1 MVGEIEPLDH
11 NTAVH
16 LSRFLAV
23 QRCSEKEMKPICRF
37 APPFFCLSVV
47 LALGCATGQH
57 MSSPGPTVVDADAPA
72 EFTTTPSGLKY
83 KVLRLGDGSNPRASD
98 EVTVNYKGWLNSGR
112 VFDNS
117 YDKEPIS
124 FRLRE
129 VVPGWTEG
137 LQLVTEGGMIELE
150 IPPELGYGAQS
161 PPGIPPNSTLHFIVE
176 LIKVH

>member
-1 MVGEIEPLDH
+1 MKLIY
-11 NTAVH
+11 
-16 LSRFLAV
+16 RFEATL
-23 QRCSEKEMKPICRF
+23 
-37 APPFFCLSVV
+37 FCLIAA
-47 LALGCATGQH
+47 LALGCVTGQK
-57 MSSPGPTVVDADAPA
+57 MSSPGPAVVDADAPA

-83 KVLRLGDGSNPRASD
+83 KLLRKGDGSNPRASD
-98 EVTVNYKGWLNSGR
+98 EVTVNYKGWLNSGK
-112 VFDNS
+112 VFDSS
-117 YDKEPIS
+117 YGKEPIS

-137 LQLVTEGGMIELE
+137 LRLVSEGGMIELE